1 VIGAFDAI
9 ANLAAVLFAGA
20 LAVAVWF
27 FRLWQGAKDRERQVK
42 QQVKQTEERLEQHTK
57 QADKQREVVQE
68 NQQREQEVV
77 NEHRK
82 NRRDGFFDTDS

>member
-1 VIGAFDAI
+1 MIGAFDAF
-9 ANLAAVLFAGA
+9 ANLAAMLFAGT

-27 FRLWQGAKDRERQVK
+27 FRLWQGAKEREQRANEQVK
-42 QQVKQTEERLEQHTK
+42 QTEQRMDQQVKQT
-57 QADKQREVVQE
+57 DKQREVVQE

-77 NEHRK
+77 DEHRK